1 MADQLQQNAGAHPAM
16 TPWHASRTA
25 MTQAAYILP
34 YLQPGMRL
42 LDVGCG
48 PGSITIGLAE
58 HLAPG
63 AVDALDIEQRRLDQ
77 AAALARENDVQNVQF
92 HLGSAYQLPFPDNMF
107 DVVFEH
113 MVLMHLSEPTV
124 ALKEA
129 YRVLKP
135 GGIFG
140 GRDADWGGWLWGL
153 TCTTKWCTITPN
165 LHGTS

>member
-1 MADQLQQNAGAHPAM
+1 M
-16 TPWHASRTA
+16 
-25 MTQAAYILP
+25 
-34 YLQPGMRL
+34 
-42 LDVGCG
+42 
-48 PGSITIGLAE
+48 
-58 HLAPG
+58 
-63 AVDALDIEQRRLDQ
+63 DALDIEQRRLDQ

-92 HLGSAYQLPFPDNMF
+92 HLGSAYQLPFPDNTF

-140 GRDADWGGWLWGL
+140 GRDADWGGWLWG
-153 TCTTKWCTITPN
+153 TH
-165 LHGTS
+165 LHDEMVHHHAEFARHFLSRKGSNYLFGRHLAASGRAAGFEPVMPKIGRAHG